1 MLATHTINRTRLARQ
16 TRQVMEQA
24 RGGRPVFVAS
34 RGEEQVA
41 IVDALDY
48 RLLKAAAT
56 YNTLPPH
63 AAPVYDAQI
72 TPRGLKEDETGGPA
86 TNTDPQLRWT
96 RVLVAYFDGDISLGR
111 AGQLLGLSRF
121 ELQERLNRLGLP
133 LRLGAMTLR
142 EAQAEYDSIV
152 S

>member
-1 MLATHTINRTRLARQ
+1 
-16 TRQVMEQA
+16 
-24 RGGRPVFVAS
+24 
-34 RGEEQVA
+34 
-41 IVDALDY
+41 
-48 RLLKAAAT
+48 
-56 YNTLPPH
+56 
-63 AAPVYDAQI
+63 
-72 TPRGLKEDETGGPA
+72 
-86 TNTDPQLRWT
+86 
-96 RVLVAYFDGDISLGR
+96 VLVAYFDGDISLGR